1 MLGSPTMTRGRLL
14 HVLGHL
20 PLVVLAVT
28 AILTMTQ
35 ACSSGGTGVIT
46 SPYGLYDD

>member
-1 MLGSPTMTRGRLL
+1 MNRRRIL
-14 HVLGHL
+14 HVLGHV

-35 ACSSGGTGVIT
+35 ACSGGTGVIGGGG
-46 SPYGLYDD
+46 YGLYD